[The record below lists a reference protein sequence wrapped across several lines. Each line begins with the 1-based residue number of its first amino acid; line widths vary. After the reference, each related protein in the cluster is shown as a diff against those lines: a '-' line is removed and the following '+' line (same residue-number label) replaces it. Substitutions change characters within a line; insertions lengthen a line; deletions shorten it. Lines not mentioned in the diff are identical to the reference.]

1 MLKFIR
7 QVWVWKIWL
16 LSRNKCERR
25 SCVLRAE
32 LQQLWFWGAW
42 FSFLSQAG
50 SFSPVCRLVFSSFAS
65 SLAIKSFP
73 EVASSRFPPSA
84 TSLYAREEQL
94 SRISGYLNDNT
105 LSSKSF
111 SMKRKTNLFF
121 GPLARAFFRF
131 SFRNKN
137 IIHLWPPWKERAL
150 SVINTLKWI
159 ASMLF

>member
-7 QVWVWKIWL
+7 QVWVWKIL
-16 LSRNKCERR
+16 DCSVVTNVNADLAF
-25 SCVLRAE
+25 CVQNYSSSGSEEHDLV
-32 LQQLWFWGAW
+32 
-42 FSFLSQAG
+42 LSQAG
-50 SFSPVCRLVFSSFAS
+50 SFPPVCRLVFSSFAS

-73 EVASSRFPPSA
+73 EVSSSRFPPSA
-84 TSLYAREEQL
+84 TSLYAREEQP

-121 GPLARAFFRF
+121 GPLAKEFFRF

-137 IIHLWPPWKERAL
+137 IIHLWPPWKERAF